1 MKHRIQKLI
10 SIAGI
15 SSRRKA
21 EILLSKGS
29 VFINGRKAI
38 LGEKADPESD
48 EIIVNGITLS
58 FNVDHKVILLNKP
71 MGVIT
76 SCIDQHSRETVIS
89 LIPKKYRKGLH
100 PIGRLDVNSR
110 GAILLTTNGEL
121 TLKLT
126 HPKYSHTKTYL
137 VWVQGVPSEYK
148 INLREKGIML
158 DNKKTRPANVCLLKT
173 TSKNTK
179 SLLKIILKEGRNRQ
193 IRRIA
198 QKIGHPVID
207 LQRIAIE
214 NININ
219 NLQEGDWRELKRMEW
234 IDLIDN

>member
-89 LIPKKYRKGLH
+89 LIPKK
-100 PIGRLDVNSR
+100 
-110 GAILLTTNGEL
+110 
-121 TLKLT
+121 
-126 HPKYSHTKTYL
+126 
-137 VWVQGVPSEYK
+137 
-148 INLREKGIML
+148 
-158 DNKKTRPANVCLLKT
+158 
-173 TSKNTK
+173 
-179 SLLKIILKEGRNRQ
+179 
-193 IRRIA
+193 
-198 QKIGHPVID
+198 
-207 LQRIAIE
+207 
-214 NININ
+214 
-219 NLQEGDWRELKRMEW
+219 
-234 IDLIDN
+234 